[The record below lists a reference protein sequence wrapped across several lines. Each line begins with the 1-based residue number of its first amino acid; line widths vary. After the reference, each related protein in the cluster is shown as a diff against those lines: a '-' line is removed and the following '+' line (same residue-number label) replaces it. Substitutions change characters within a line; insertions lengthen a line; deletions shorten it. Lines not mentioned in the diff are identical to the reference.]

1 MRVPW
6 LSIHNAESADTLAVC
21 FPPAGADGS
30 AFAGWREALPEGTA
44 LTVVTPPGRGSRADE
59 RPVTDMA
66 RYADA
71 VAAALR
77 AVAAR
82 RRLVLIGVGLGA
94 ISAYETCRRLLDAGV
109 PVARLCVVAGRAP
122 GEFHGGAVPADGAGV
137 PTAAPGASDPE
148 LPAGPGQED
157 APLSPLLADLRL
169 IGGYDGRRAPALAV
183 GLRAVWVTGDT
194 RVPQAAVRAWTDWS
208 TGDHAVLGVEGG
220 HDVHRECPAAV
231 VSACLDDLAAVGSG
245 LVGSRAPRPSRRAVL
260 GAGATVAVGTV
271 LSTGAAA
278 AAAPQTGAAPQ
289 AAVAPRAA
297 SPSSDSFDGDPTDPV
312 ALAVAMIRQNTANP
326 GDGAVTLPY
335 AQMLQG
341 IFEAAGVPT
350 ELVPTPKEDNVH
362 FFARVP
368 GSGSAQKKPLLFLGH
383 SDVVP
388 AIGDAWTVEPFAGH
402 IEGGMLY
409 GRGSLDMK
417 GVNAAFAAALLRHV
431 REGARFDRDIVFWS
445 DCDEEQGPHGVRWFL
460 GEHPDKVDPGVVL
473 TEGGWLLN
481 QRDGTTPMIATLT
494 CNDRRFLP
502 LRLEAASY
510 ATHTSKPFAG
520 QAVIRL
526 AGALERLGGWHAH
539 IRPNALSRRYFTEL
553 AQATTDPAFAS
564 AIRRMLDAKSETG
577 RDRAGE
583 EVIRLSQTPELHN
596 AMLRTTAAF
605 TATSAGYYISIVPGT
620 ATADFRVAFHPGGGD
635 DPGRVVAELR
645 SLLEEGT
652 TLRVVG
658 NPGETEQQTLDRAR
672 YYLSIPDSTTDT
684 DVFRAWEE
692 AVRESHPGVRASACQ
707 FEAVTSAVPFR
718 ERGIPVYGIY
728 PFAADRD
735 MLRRM
740 HGTDEHIG
748 VAALRQGTETIYQL
762 LMRLRVRS

>member
-44 LTVVTPPGRGSRADE
+44 LAVVTPPGRGSRADE

-66 RYADA
+66 EYADA

-94 ISAYETCRRLLDAGV
+94 ISAYETCRRLLAAGV
-109 PVARLCVVAGRAP
+109 PVARLCAVAGRAP
-122 GEFHGGAVPADGAGV
+122 GEFHGDAGAAPADGAGV
-137 PTAAPGASDPE
+137 PTAAPGATGPE
-148 LPAGPGQED
+148 PPAGPGRED

-183 GLRAVWVTGDT
+183 GLRAVWTTGDT
-194 RVPQAAVRAWTDWS
+194 RVPRAAVRAWTDWS
-208 TGDHAVLGVEGG
+208 TGDRDVLGVEGS
-220 HDVHRECPAAV
+220 HDVHRACPAAV
-231 VSACLDDLAAVGSG
+231 ISACLDDRGADGSG

-271 LSTGAAA
+271 LSTGAGA
-278 AAAPQTGAAPQ
+278 AAAPRAGAAS
-289 AAVAPRAA
+289 A
-297 SPSSDSFDGDPTDPV
+297 SSDSFDGDPTDPV
-312 ALAVAMIRQNTANP
+312 ALAVAMIRQNTTNP

-335 AQMLQG
+335 ARMLQG

-350 ELVPTPKEDNVH
+350 EMVPTPKEDNVH

-402 IEGGMLY
+402 IEGGKLY

-460 GEHPDKVDPGVVL
+460 SEHPDKVDPGVVL

-526 AGALERLGGWHAH
+526 GKALERLGGWRAH

-553 AQATTDPAFAS
+553 AQATADPVFAS
-564 AIRRMLDAKSETG
+564 AIRRMLDARTETE

-583 EVIRLSQTPELHN
+583 EVIRLSETPELHN

-645 SLLEEGT
+645 TLLGEGA

-672 YYLSIPDSTTDT
+672 HYLSIPDSTTDT

-692 AVRESHPGVRASACQ
+692 AVRKSHPGVRASACQ

-728 PFAADRD
+728 PFAANRD
-735 MLRRM
+735 MLKRM

-762 LMRLRVRS
+762 LARLRVRS